1 MRSMVIVIAV
11 VIPPELVHIIPMVF
25 GSSFILDRTRRRRE
39 TAGALCL
46 SHVTVV
52 LTIDLLW
59 SEISILFHLSFT
71 DIQNSALFTAVLTDG
86 R

>member
-11 VIPPELVHIIPMVF
+11 VISPELVHIIPMVF

-39 TAGALCL
+39 TAGAFCL

-52 LTIDLLW
+52 LTIDLL
-59 SEISILFHLSFT
+59 
-71 DIQNSALFTAVLTDG
+71 
-86 R
+86 

>member
-52 LTIDLLW
+52 LTIDLL
-59 SEISILFHLSFT
+59 
-71 DIQNSALFTAVLTDG
+71 
-86 R
+86 